1 MISIRSKAPLRLGL
15 GGGGTDLSPYSE
27 EFGGYVLNTT
37 INMYAYCVIVP
48 DLSQKI
54 RFCATDLAHQEEI
67 QSQSQLPVG
76 GKLPLHRGVYNRIIA
91 EFHDD
96 RPLSFQMYT
105 YSDAPPG
112 SGLGSSSTMV
122 VCMIKAYVEWLN
134 LPLGDYDIANL
145 AYSIERNDLQ
155 MQGGKQ
161 DQYAATFGGMN
172 FMEFSKGNRVIVNP
186 LRIKDWIL
194 NELQHS
200 LLLYYTGQSRESS
213 KIIAQQVRNMEN
225 KNSESSN
232 SMHRIKQIAKEMKEA
247 ILQAQFP
254 KFIKLLNEGWLVKKQ
269 TNAIISNP
277 EIENIYHYAMQHGA
291 SAGRISGG
299 GGFFLF
305 YVSMPQRRKLVSAL
319 EKLGGKV
326 IHPQIVNKG
335 AESWSIT

>member
-1 MISIRSKAPLRLGL
+1 MVVV
-15 GGGGTDLSPYSE
+15 DLSPYSE
-27 EFGGYVLNTT
+27 ELGGYVLNTT
-37 INMYAYCVIVP
+37 INMYVYCVIVP
-48 DLSQKI
+48 SLSQKI
-54 RFCATDLAHQEEI
+54 RFCATDLVHQEEI

-155 MQGGKQ
+155 MQGDKQ

-186 LRIKDWIL
+186 LCIKDWIL
-194 NELQHS
+194 NELQHCYCIILGNRVNLQK
-200 LLLYYTGQSRESS
+200 LLIS
-213 KIIAQQVRNMEN
+213 KYETR
-225 KNSESSN
+225 
-232 SMHRIKQIAKEMKEA
+232 RIKIQRASIQCTELSK
-247 ILQAQFP
+247 LP
-254 KFIKLLNEGWLVKKQ
+254 KK
-269 TNAIISNP
+269 
-277 EIENIYHYAMQHGA
+277 
-291 SAGRISGG
+291 
-299 GGFFLF
+299 
-305 YVSMPQRRKLVSAL
+305 
-319 EKLGGKV
+319 
-326 IHPQIVNKG
+326 
-335 AESWSIT
+335 